1 MDKNSNSNSNPPDA
15 GQDFQRWTAKRK
27 SAVVLEIIK
36 GLTTAAEVA
45 RKYGLTVAE
54 VERWVDAGLHALE
67 SGLRSNPKE
76 AAEEWESEKKD
87 LFAKIG
93 QLSLEVDVLKKVQ
106 GLGRRDS
113 EDEN

>member
-1 MDKNSNSNSNPPDA
+1 MVSKKPGA
-15 GQDFQRWTAKRK
+15 IHQEFQRWTAKRK
-27 SAVVLEIIK
+27 SAVVLDIIK
-36 GLTTAAEVA
+36 GLTTTAEAA

-54 VERWVDAGLHALE
+54 VERWVDAALHAME

-76 AAEEWESEKKD
+76 AAEEWEAEKKD

-93 QLSLEVDVLKKVQ
+93 QLSLEVDLLKKVQ

-113 EDEN
+113 EEES